1 MESIMKSMKKIVVA
15 LVMIGTLS
23 LAGAAMAKEMWGR
36 GGPGWQPG
44 TAPGMTFRHGAFQGG
59 RLTAGKE
66 PRMRAKAPHENPGP
80 QRLHVSPDMPDDI
93 RAKVVEAAKL
103 RIDLE
108 DVLSRNPLD
117 RARAVE
123 LHGKIAKLD
132 QEAAAWRFN
141 KKLDRIEEARKRHE
155 LKRKARGEAPEKAA
169 SSLATSED
177 VRED

>member
-1 MESIMKSMKKIVVA
+1 MKSMKKIVVA
-15 LVMIGTLS
+15 LVMIGILS
-23 LAGAAMAKEMWGR
+23 LTGAAMAKGMREQ

-44 TAPGMTFRHGAFQGG
+44 GGA
-59 RLTAGKE
+59 
-66 PRMRAKAPHENPGP
+66 RMWAKGPHEKADPR
-80 QRLHVSPDMPDDI
+80 RLHVSPDMPDEI

-108 DVLSRNPLD
+108 DALSRNPLD

-132 QEAAAWRFN
+132 QEVAAWRFN

-155 LKRKARGEAPEKAA
+155 LKRKARGGVPEKPAISPKA
-169 SSLATSED
+169 SDD
-177 VRED
+177 VKAD